1 MKTLK
6 YLTAAGLLAAAA
18 AAVATEGSSVISEQ
32 AGAKNSTVTADVAVQ
47 APTPQSNKRQR
58 FRPRSGSVY

>member
-32 AGAKNSTVTADVAVQ
+32 AGDEKSTVTADVAVQ
-47 APTPQSNKRQR
+47 APTPAVKQKTALS
-58 FRPRSGSVY
+58 PRSGNVY